1 MNRKIAVLMT
11 VLVALAGA
19 AGAATAADWDTETTD
34 TTTTSDWSGTSNT
47 ATADWGNAS
56 DSVYLET
63 DGAANENLTLELTPA
78 EAGVDYVAYTN
89 SSPDTVD
96 DTNGHYSF
104 AVSYGE
110 LDTLP
115 RDSSGATYNA
125 TIYNDSGGVVAD
137 TQVTFNTAANASE
150 DAYMAVTADANSDGA
165 ALTNLVA
172 DTTEFEE
179 NSGGVFSGLASMFTF
194 GSEDTN
200 DSAPDVATFSGFT
213 TVNGSN
219 SDVIVQLTNEST
231 QDAYANE
238 AADYEDG
245 DWIKGMTATVNGV
258 PFKVYKNS
266 APDGVNGTVVV
277 YNADAD
283 QLEISLGE
291 EFDRTSTV
299 SIRSSGGSGY
309 GFGALWSNFGVQAA
323 FSSLI

>member
-19 AGAATAADWDTETTD
+19 AGAASAATWDAE
-34 TTTTSDWSGTSNT
+34 
-47 ATADWGNAS
+47 NAS
-56 DSVYLET
+56 TS
-63 DGAANENLTLELTPA
+63 NLTLELTPA
-78 EAGVDYVAYTN
+78 EAGVDYLAYTN

-96 DTNGHYSF
+96 GTNGHYSF
-104 AVSYGE
+104 EVSYDE

-115 RDSSGATYNA
+115 RDSNGAQYNA
-125 TIYNDSGGVVAD
+125 TIVDDSGNVVVE
-137 TQVTFNTAANASE
+137 TEVTFNTAANASE
-150 DAYMAVTADANSDGA
+150 DAYMAVTGDANSDGA

-172 DTTEFEE
+172 DTTEFETTD
-179 NSGGVFSGLASMFTF
+179 SGFFDGLASMVSF
-194 GSEDTN
+194 GSESTN

-238 AADYEDG
+238 AAAYEDG
-245 DWIKGMTATVNGV
+245 EWIKGMTATLNGV
-258 PFKVYKNS
+258 PYRVYKDS
-266 APDGVNGTVVV
+266 APSDANGTVVV
-277 YNADAD
+277 YDSSAD

-291 EFDRTSTV
+291 EFERTSTV

-323 FSSLI
+323 LSSLI